1 VYLAV
6 TIQAA
11 FTQQVLRWHVRRQA
25 TFVLR
30 NARVTCLRMTAL
42 AKQRRS
48 LSEHAGMIRTVRV
61 VAQGAVFRHRR
72 MFPKVRAAHLCMT
85 FMTSLINRLPGKEL
99 FCRIAM
105 RTMAATAIHLSL
117 PNRMRIRFQCFCAH
131 LLMAIKTDVRLCCG
145 RHQRIPFRMRGM
157 TIRTRNGVFIVTAAL
172 PCETGIVLMAINTKT
187 VLLRY
192 RCLAIRAKSDHWRAF
207 LATPDSS
214 RVISAR
220 AVARFALQLTV
231 TKR

>member
-1 VYLAV
+1 MYLAV

-11 FTQQVLRWHVRRQA
+11 FTQQVLRWHIRRQA

-30 NARVTCLRMTAL
+30 NARMACLRMTAL

-61 VAQGAVFRHRR
+61 VAQGAVLSHRR
-72 MFPKVRAAHLCMT
+72 MFPKVGAAHLCMT
-85 FMTSLINRLPGKEL
+85 FGTSLIYRLPGKQL

-131 LLMAIKTDVRLCCG
+131 LLMAIKADVRLRRG
-145 RHQRIPFRMRGM
+145 RHERIPFGMRGM
-157 TIRTRNGVFIVTAAL
+157 TIRTRDGVFIVTTAL
-172 PCETGIVLMAINTKT
+172 PGKAGIVLMAINTKT

-192 RCLAIRAKSDHWRAF
+192 RCLAIRAKSDYWRAL

-214 RVISAR
+214 CVISTR